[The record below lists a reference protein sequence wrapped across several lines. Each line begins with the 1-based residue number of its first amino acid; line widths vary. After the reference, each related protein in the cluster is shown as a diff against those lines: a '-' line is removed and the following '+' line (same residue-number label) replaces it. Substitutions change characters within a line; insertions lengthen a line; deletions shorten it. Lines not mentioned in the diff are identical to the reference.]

1 MKWREVNNKQE
12 ALIPKEYP
20 ITTHQ
25 IVVLRDAIRDI
36 RHELGFDE
44 IEEDKFQLI
53 LKFIADDLFLYEY
66 TEVIKYENGKVSY
79 KTTTIK

>member
-20 ITTHQ
+20 ITIDQ
-25 IVVLRDAIRDI
+25 RVVLRDAIRDI

-44 IEEDKFQLI
+44 IEKYKFNLI
-53 LKFIADDLFLYEY
+53 LKFIADDLLLHEY
-66 TEVIKYENGKVSY
+66 TEVTIYENGKLSH